1 MNYQKKIQKII
12 KEEQDWADYKKY
24 LIRKIKLIEDK
35 ESFLLENKKKI
46 STSKIL
52 ILFLFINCTI
62 IEIFTGWVTV
72 KSFSYSLITGNS
84 IDFSPL
90 VTLIGSVI
98 GEVIGFAI
106 YSLKSAKE
114 NSEGG
119 IVYDSIFRNKED
131 VNGNIEG

>member
-1 MNYQKKIQKII
+1 MLSYC
-12 KEEQDWADYKKY
+12 WRHSA
-24 LIRKIKLIEDK
+24 
-35 ESFLLENKKKI
+35 
-46 STSKIL
+46 STPL
-52 ILFLFINCTI
+52 TH
-62 IEIFTGWVTV
+62 T
-72 KSFSYSLITGNS
+72 YHGNS

-131 VNGNIEG
+131 ANGNIEG

>member
-1 MNYQKKIQKII
+1 MLWIPFQASSAASIV
-12 KEEQDWADYKKY
+12 
-24 LIRKIKLIEDK
+24 
-35 ESFLLENKKKI
+35 FLYI
-46 STSKIL
+46 S
-52 ILFLFINCTI
+52 NP
-62 IEIFTGWVTV
+62 V
-72 KSFSYSLITGNS
+72 SYSLITGNA

-119 IVYDSIFRNKED
+119 IIYDSVFRNKEN
-131 VNGNIEG
+131 VNEDIEG

>member
-1 MNYQKKIQKII
+1 MSAFFSYYLDHMNS
-12 KEEQDWADYKKY
+12 Y
-24 LIRKIKLIEDK
+24 LIGVGLMHSALIM
-35 ESFLLENKKKI
+35 SALSN
-46 STSKIL
+46 
-52 ILFLFINCTI
+52 
-62 IEIFTGWVTV
+62 
-72 KSFSYSLITGNS
+72 
-84 IDFSPL
+84 

-131 VNGNIEG
+131 ANGNIEG